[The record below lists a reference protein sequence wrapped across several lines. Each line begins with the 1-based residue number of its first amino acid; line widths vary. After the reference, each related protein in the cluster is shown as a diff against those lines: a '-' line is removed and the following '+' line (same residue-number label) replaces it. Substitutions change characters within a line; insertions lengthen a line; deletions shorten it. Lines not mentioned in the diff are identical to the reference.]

1 MSQSENGAF
10 PFSTVGPIVQLVKSL
25 RSRACTAFLGLMAL
39 AAAFAAEPWPQRSV
53 RLIVPIGSGS
63 GPDVAARLYAER
75 LAAEWHRPVV
85 VENRPG
91 AEGLVGV
98 SAFAGM
104 RDDHALLFSPAAPI
118 TVYPFI
124 QENLAYDPARDF
136 VPISSATDSFG
147 AIAVPASLKVASLAE
162 LLVLARAQ
170 PGRLNWA
177 SGGGAFPILLAGFA
191 KTAQLDVAQVSYRE
205 QNLALQDL
213 AEGRIQYLAS
223 SLTALLPLVQSGK
236 IRLLAVTNKTRAP
249 MASGVPTATE
259 AAHPELE
266 FEGLVGFFGGRDMPP
281 ALRDRISADI
291 RAVAAEP
298 KLAERLAGA
307 GQIVHAGTAAEFAG
321 AIEDQRARIETITRL
336 IRARQ

>member
-1 MSQSENGAF
+1 
-10 PFSTVGPIVQLVKSL
+10 
-25 RSRACTAFLGLMAL
+25 
-39 AAAFAAEPWPQRSV
+39 
-53 RLIVPIGSGS
+53 
-63 GPDVAARLYAER
+63 
-75 LAAEWHRPVV
+75 
-85 VENRPG
+85 
-91 AEGLVGV
+91 
-98 SAFAGM
+98 M